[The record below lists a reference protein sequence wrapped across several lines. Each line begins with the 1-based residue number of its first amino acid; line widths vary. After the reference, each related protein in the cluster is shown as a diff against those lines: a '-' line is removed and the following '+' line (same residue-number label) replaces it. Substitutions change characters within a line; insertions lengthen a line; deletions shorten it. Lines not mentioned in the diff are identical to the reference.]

1 MNRAVL
7 YALSTGSRR
16 VQGLSRRYLSY
27 PAISVRNNW
36 SFPGAVQPQR
46 IFMDRR
52 HHLLSPCC
60 FFHAGLVA
68 GAPRRRRGSGSPTPR
83 SDPNDPDSISE
94 GEERRGAMPIPVK
107 DRELFIASAKE
118 FFDRVEVAVG
128 AMQAFND
135 YFVINRS
142 LDGNDSAGPKITIEL
157 SPGQGTLVL
166 QADEQTLTMNLLSRL
181 SGNYTYVLCNKTKE
195 WRGIDDGHILE
206 GLLTRDL
213 IRQCNGV
220 PKF

>member
-1 MNRAVL
+1 
-7 YALSTGSRR
+7 
-16 VQGLSRRYLSY
+16 
-27 PAISVRNNW
+27 
-36 SFPGAVQPQR
+36 
-46 IFMDRR
+46 
-52 HHLLSPCC
+52 
-60 FFHAGLVA
+60 
-68 GAPRRRRGSGSPTPR
+68 
-83 SDPNDPDSISE
+83 
-94 GEERRGAMPIPVK
+94 MPIPVK